1 MITPANIPIAFKASM
16 KHIPSHPWMS
26 AMCPKLFEGRVLLL
40 AELRT
45 VAHFMKAAQLRD
57 CLTGSTGC
65 HLV

>member
-45 VAHFMKAAQLRD
+45 VAHFMKAA
-57 CLTGSTGC
+57 
-65 HLV
+65 